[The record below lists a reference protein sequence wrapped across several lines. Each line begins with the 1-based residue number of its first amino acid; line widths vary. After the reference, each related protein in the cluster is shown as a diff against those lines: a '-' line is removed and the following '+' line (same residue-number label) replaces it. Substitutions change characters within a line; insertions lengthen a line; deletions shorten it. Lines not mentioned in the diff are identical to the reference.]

1 MEEVERDPPDRFS
14 QVQGET
20 ERSSE
25 HGNSNV
31 EGLKRPLLRGLLA
44 DSPVDFSNSGNIIS
58 VPLTVEGFV
67 APTMINRGIRVSL
80 RFRIFNQD
88 FLGAGRPLPEQ
99 TYRSGGLA
107 CAALQ
112 CRIEDDYDNHLGL
125 LLRPLDIHSFG
136 RQTEPI
142 LVSTVLRSET
152 LHIKSEK
159 FLVPSSLDG
168 NIVIRTLPSVD
179 SGYILS
185 GVHCLPPAHYNGQN
199 RVLNLSGVISGAL
212 AAFIFSKD
220 EKPSFAIVL
229 GRVSGKDDTI
239 ADCIL
244 LQEENIDEEK
254 DCMTESELLDFVA
267 RGYEPGK
274 FGVNPCRLG
283 LSTLA
288 VSNTRRKLGWRRA
301 DDAEFFRI
309 EIK

>member
-1 MEEVERDPPDRFS
+1 MEEVERDRFG
-14 QVQGET
+14 QVQREK
-20 ERSSE
+20 ERSGE

-44 DSPVDFSNSGNIIS
+44 DSPVEFSNSGNIIS

-80 RFRIFNQD
+80 RFRIFSNWSSG
-88 FLGAGRPLPEQ
+88 LPLPEQ

-112 CRIEDDYDNHLGL
+112 CRIEDEYDTQLAL

-136 RQTEPI
+136 RQPEPI
-142 LVSTVLRSET
+142 IVSTAFPSET

-159 FLVPSSLDG
+159 FLVPSSFDG
-168 NIVIRTLPSVD
+168 NIVIRKLPSVD

-185 GVHCLPPAHYNGQN
+185 GVHCLPPAHYNERN
-199 RVLNLSGVISGAL
+199 RVLNPSGLVGGAL

-229 GRVSGKDDTI
+229 GRVSRKDDTI

-244 LQEENIDEEK
+244 LQEENIDEDK
-254 DCMTESELLDFVA
+254 DCMPESELLDFVA

-274 FGVNPCRLG
+274 FGVDPCRLG
-283 LSTLA
+283 LSTLT
-288 VSNTRRKLGWRRA
+288 VSNTRRKLSWGRA
-301 DDAEFFRI
+301 DAEVFRI